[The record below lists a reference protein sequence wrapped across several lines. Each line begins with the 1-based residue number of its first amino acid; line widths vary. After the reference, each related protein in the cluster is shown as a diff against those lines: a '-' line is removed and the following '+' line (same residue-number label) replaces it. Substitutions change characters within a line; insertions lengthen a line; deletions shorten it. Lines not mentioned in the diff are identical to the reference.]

1 MKRIADWEE
10 TLNGKDIS
18 VEKLLP
24 CHYFDYIWG
33 TSTGGRVPSKQN
45 DLRASFAS
53 FPSCWASF
61 V

>member
-1 MKRIADWEE
+1 MKRIADWEH

-45 DLRASFAS
+45 ELRASSADDD
-53 FPSCWASF
+53 
-61 V
+61 